1 VKTYQEYVTE
11 IKSTVPRS
19 EWSWLQLGVDGGEAL
34 WFSDQGE
41 IHLIIQKDDTRS
53 IIIGEPIA
61 RESEEFSLYQIVFF
75 RDGEWNQTNQ
85 GGAEKIFPWVIE
97 RIKDFLKIKPEI
109 VRFTAKREELSR
121 IRLYDTM
128 VKLLLRHEPEYELI
142 ELPSSEWG
150 KGKPYYIVHETITE
164 GFMYDELVDALT
176 DYNRSFA

>member
-1 VKTYQEYVTE
+1 MKTFRKFISE

-19 EWSWLQLGVDGGEAL
+19 EWSWVQLNVDGGEAL
-34 WFSDQGE
+34 WFSDQGTVQ
-41 IHLIIQKDDTRS
+41 LVIQKDERS
-53 IIIGEPIA
+53 ITIGEPIGQ
-61 RESEEFSLYQIVFF
+61 ELEEFNLYHIAFT

-109 VRFTAKREELSR
+109 VRFTAKKEELSR